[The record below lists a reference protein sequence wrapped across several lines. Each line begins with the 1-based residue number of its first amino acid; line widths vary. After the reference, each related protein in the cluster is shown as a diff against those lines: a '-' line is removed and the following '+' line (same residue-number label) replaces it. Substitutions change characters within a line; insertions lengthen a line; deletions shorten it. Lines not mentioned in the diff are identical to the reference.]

1 MREKDIEQKLRQAI
15 KEMGGRAY
23 KFISPGNIGVPDR
36 MVCLPGGRLVF
47 VELKT
52 ESGRLTPV
60 QQAQIGYLKTLGQDV
75 RVLYGIDD
83 VERFIDEMA
92 NGGESVRQGQ

>member
-36 MVCLPGGRLVF
+36 MVCLPGGRLIF

-60 QQAQIGYLKTLGQDV
+60 QQAQIGYLKNLGQDV
-75 RVLYGIDD
+75 RVLYGIED
-83 VERFIDEMA
+83 VERFVGEMR
-92 NGGESVRQGQ
+92 GEHDAVRQDQ